1 MRGSS
6 PRGIERRTMRLQ
18 LGVRSFVAALCLAVL
33 PAGVAT
39 AQDSYPSR
47 PVTLIVPF
55 AAGGS
60 TDVIAR
66 VVADAMRG
74 PLGQSLVIDN
84 RGGAG
89 GSIGTAAIA
98 KAAPDGYTIGMGTA
112 STLAINPAAYKSL
125 PYDVVS
131 GLEPVGLIA
140 QVPNVISVNPKVAA
154 TTVAELVALAKAEPG
169 KLTYG
174 SAGNGSVSHLMGEQF
189 KLATGADIIHVP
201 YRGVGPALNDAVGG
215 QINILFDNL
224 PTSLPLIQ
232 DGKLRALAV
241 SSPKRL
247 DVLPDVPTFAELGLA
262 DLDWM
267 AFFGLIAP
275 VKTPKPVIYRLN
287 AALGAALAMP
297 QVRDALKKQQAQPE
311 PGAAGDFGAL
321 IRVQLKRMKRAV
333 VAAKI
338 EVQ

>member
-1 MRGSS
+1 MKRITLALATLAAFLSS
-6 PRGIERRTMRLQ
+6 
-18 LGVRSFVAALCLAVL
+18 
-33 PAGVAT
+33 AT

-47 PVTLIVPF
+47 PITLIVPF

-66 VVADAMRG
+66 VVAEAMRG
-74 PLGQSLVIDN
+74 PLGQSIVVDN

-125 PYDVVS
+125 PYDIID

-140 QVPNVISVNPKVAA
+140 QVPNVVTINPKLPAK
-154 TTVAELVALAKAEPG
+154 TVAELVALAKAQPG
-169 KLTYG
+169 KLAYG

-189 KLATGADIIHVP
+189 KLATGTDIIHVP
-201 YRGVGPALNDAVGG
+201 YRGVGPALNDVVGG
-215 QINILFDNL
+215 QIQILFDNL
-224 PTSLPLIQ
+224 STSLPLIQ

-247 DVLPDVPTFAELGLA
+247 DVLPDVPTFAELGMS

-275 VKTPKPVIYRLN
+275 AKTPKPVIDKIN
-287 AALGAALAMP
+287 AALGTVLANP
-297 QVRDALKKQQAQPE
+297 QVRDTLAKQQALPE
-311 PGAAGDFGAL
+311 PGAPGDFAAL
-321 IRVQLKRMKRAV
+321 IYQQFVRMKRAV
-333 VAAKI
+333 TAAKI
-338 EVQ
+338 EVN

>member
-1 MRGSS
+1 MMKAAMHIRTTLILFWALMSS
-6 PRGIERRTMRLQ
+6 
-18 LGVRSFVAALCLAVL
+18 AAA
-33 PAGVAT
+33 
-39 AQDSYPSR
+39 AQDYPSR

-66 VVADAMRG
+66 VVAEAMRR
-74 PLGQSLVIDN
+74 PLGQSLVVDN

-112 STLAINPAAYKSL
+112 STLAINPAAYKAL
-125 PYDVVS
+125 PYDIS
-131 GLEPVGLIA
+131 RDLEPVGLIA
-140 QVPNVISVNPKVAA
+140 QVPNVITVNPKLPAK
-154 TTVAELVALAKAEPG
+154 TVAELVALAKAEPG

-189 KLATGADIIHVP
+189 KLSTGTDIIHVP

-215 QINILFDNL
+215 QIAIMFDNL

-247 DVLPDVPTFAELGLA
+247 TVLPDVPTFAELGLN

-275 VKTPKPVIYRLN
+275 AKTPKAVIDKLN
-287 AALGAALAMP
+287 AALKDALANP
-297 QVRDALKKQQAQPE
+297 QVRDTLAKQQAQPE
-311 PGAAGDFGAL
+311 PGAPGDFAAL
-321 IRVQLKRMKRAV
+321 IRTQYERMRRAV
-333 VAAKI
+333 MAAKI
-338 EVQ
+338 EVN

>member
-1 MRGSS
+1 MRHAV
-6 PRGIERRTMRLQ
+6 TA
-18 LGVRSFVAALCLAVL
+18 FALLLTALA
-33 PAGVAT
+33 PSA
-39 AQDSYPSR
+39 AQDYPSR

-66 VVADAMRG
+66 VIAEAMRG
-74 PLGQSLVIDN
+74 PLGQSLVVDN

-98 KAAPDGYTIGMGTA
+98 KAVPDGYTIGMGTA
-112 STLAINPAAYKSL
+112 STLAINPAAYKAL
-125 PYDVVS
+125 PYDIS
-131 GLEPVGLIA
+131 RDLEPVGLIA
-140 QVPNVISVNPKVAA
+140 QVPNVITVNPKLPAK
-154 TTVAELVALAKAEPG
+154 TVAELVALAKAEPG

-189 KLATGADIIHVP
+189 KLATGTDIIHVP

-215 QINILFDNL
+215 QINIMFDNL

-247 DVLPDVPTFAELGLA
+247 AVLPDVPTFAELGLN

-275 VKTPKPVIYRLN
+275 AKTPKAVIDKLN
-287 AALGAALAMP
+287 AALRDALANP
-297 QVRDALKKQQAQPE
+297 QVRDTLAKQQAQPE
-311 PGAAGDFGAL
+311 PGAPGDFAVL
-321 IRVQLKRMKRAV
+321 IRTQYERMKRAV
-333 VAAKI
+333 TAAKI
-338 EVQ
+338 EVN

>member
-1 MRGSS
+1 MLRVGFLLSLVLFA
-6 PRGIERRTMRLQ
+6 G
-18 LGVRSFVAALCLAVL
+18 LAF
-33 PAGVAT
+33 
-39 AQDSYPSR
+39 AQDNYPSR
-47 PVTLIVPF
+47 PVAMIVPF

-66 VVADAMRG
+66 VVAEAMRG
-74 PLGQSLVIDN
+74 PLGQSLVVDN

-125 PYDVVS
+125 PYDITRDI
-131 GLEPVGLIA
+131 EPVGLIA
-140 QVPNVISVNPKVAA
+140 QVPNVITVNPKLPAQ
-154 TTVAELVALAKAEPG
+154 TVAELVALAKAGPG
-169 KLTYG
+169 RLTYG

-189 KLATGADIIHVP
+189 KLATGTDIIHVP

-215 QINILFDNL
+215 QIAIMFDNL

-247 DVLPDVPTFAELGLA
+247 AVLPDVPTFAELGMS

-275 VKTPKPVIYRLN
+275 ARTPKPVIDRLN
-287 AALGAALAMP
+287 AALGDALANP
-297 QVRDALKKQQAQPE
+297 QVRETLSKQQAQTE
-311 PGAAGDFGAL
+311 PGTPGDFAAL
-321 IRVQLKRMKRAV
+321 IRTQYERMKRAV
-333 VAAKI
+333 TAAKI

>member
-1 MRGSS
+1 MRQCFST
-6 PRGIERRTMRLQ
+6 RAFC
-18 LGVRSFVAALCLAVL
+18 GVLLSLLLLEAAA
-33 PAGVAT
+33 
-39 AQDSYPSR
+39 AQDAYPSR
-47 PVTLIVPF
+47 PITLIVPF

-74 PLGQSLVIDN
+74 PLGQPVLIDN

-98 KAAPDGYTIGMGTA
+98 KAQPDGYTIGMGTA

-125 PYDVVS
+125 PYDTIND
-131 GLEPVGLIA
+131 LEPVGLIA
-140 QVPNVISVNPKVAA
+140 QVPNVVSVNAKLPAK
-154 TTVAELVALAKAEPG
+154 TVTELVALAKAQPG
-169 KLTYG
+169 KLAYG

-189 KLATGADIIHVP
+189 KLATGTDITHVP

-215 QINILFDNL
+215 QIQILFDNL
-224 PTSLPLIQ
+224 STSLPLIQ

-247 DVLPDVPTFAELGLA
+247 AILPDVPTFAELGMS

-275 VKTPKPVIYRLN
+275 AKTPKPVIDKLN
-287 AALGAALAMP
+287 AALSDALANP
-297 QVRDALKKQQAQPE
+297 QVRDTLAKQQAQLQ
-311 PGAAGDFGAL
+311 PGTPGDFAAL
-321 IRVQLKRMKRAV
+321 IYQQFVRMKRAV

-338 EVQ
+338 EVN